1 MSKIAKEIMNDNKGS
16 KGLGFLAG
24 LVFGGLAGAT
34 VALIMAPQSGP
45 QTRSLLADKS
55 IEIKEQVAESVHHV
69 RSQAEGAVEDVKGR
83 VRQVEQSAQAATRAA
98 QAAWREENSKA
109 VAA

>member
-1 MSKIAKEIMNDNKGS
+1 MSKIAKEIMTENKGG
-16 KGLGFLAG
+16 KGMGFLAG
-24 LVFGGLAGAT
+24 LVCGGLAGAT

-45 QTRSLLADKS
+45 QTRTLLTDKG
-55 IEIKEQVAESVHHV
+55 IEIKEQVAESVQHA

-83 VRQVEQSAQAATRAA
+83 VRQVEQSAQAAGRAA
-98 QAAWREENSKA
+98 QAAWRDENSKA